1 MVTGPGPSDPS
12 GLPDPSD
19 VPDVPDLPDEA
30 YAAALAGFEEMTLAR
45 LGALLR
51 AFSPAE
57 AYAVAIG
64 HGRPPVDGLLARVL
78 ARPEVAAAWQRSH
91 RQRPVDVVW
100 EQCCALGVTVS
111 IAGRPGH
118 PMVLGDDPQPVPV
131 LFSRGDRGIL
141 DGRRVGVVGTRNAT
155 MAGRHLARALGE
167 DLARAGV
174 HVVSGLARG
183 IDGHAHAGVLDA
195 GGPGRAVAVV
205 ASGHDVVYP
214 REHRR
219 LWDAVAESGVVFSE
233 VPPGTPPLP
242 FRFPLRNRIVAALS
256 EIVVVV
262 ESRERGGSLITA
274 DLAAERGVP
283 VMAVPGHAAS
293 RAALGVNGLLRDGA
307 APVLDAGD
315 VLTALSLD
323 HTRTVEPARRVA
335 PAGDDHRVWR
345 LCVARACTLEQVADH
360 CGGSLVVAARSLARL
375 EQQGWVV
382 DVDGWFEGVER

>member
-1 MVTGPGPSDPS
+1 MVIDTS
-12 GLPDPSD
+12 LPP
-19 VPDVPDLPDEA
+19 EA

-51 AFSPAE
+51 TYGPVE

-64 HGRPPVDGLLARVL
+64 AREAPAEGLLARVL
-78 ARPEVAAAWQRSH
+78 ARPEVTAAWRRSH
-91 RQRPVDVVW
+91 RRRPAAQVW
-100 EQCCALGVTVS
+100 DDCRALGIEVSVT
-111 IAGRPGH
+111 GQPGH
-118 PMVLGDDPQPVPV
+118 PAVLAADPQPVPV
-131 LFSRGDRGIL
+131 LFSRGDRAVL
-141 DGRRVGVVGTRNAT
+141 AGRRVGVVGTRNAT
-155 MAGRHLARALGE
+155 LAGRHLARMLGA

-183 IDGHAHAGVLDA
+183 IDGHAHAGVLDTA
-195 GGPGRAVAVV
+195 GPGRAVAVV
-205 ASGHDVVYP
+205 ASGLDVVYP

-219 LWDAVAESGVVFSE
+219 LWDAVAETGVMFSE
-233 VPPGTPPLP
+233 VPPGSPPLP
-242 FRFPLRNRIVAALS
+242 FRFPLRNRIVAAVS

-323 HTRTVEPARRVA
+323 HRRAVEVPHRTA
-335 PAGDDHRVWR
+335 PVGDDRRIWR
-345 LCVARACTLEQVADH
+345 LCTARARTLEEIAEHV
-360 CGGSLVVAARSLARL
+360 GGSLVTAARSLARL
-375 EQQGWVV
+375 EQHGWVV
-382 DVDGWFEGVER
+382 DVDGWFEGIER